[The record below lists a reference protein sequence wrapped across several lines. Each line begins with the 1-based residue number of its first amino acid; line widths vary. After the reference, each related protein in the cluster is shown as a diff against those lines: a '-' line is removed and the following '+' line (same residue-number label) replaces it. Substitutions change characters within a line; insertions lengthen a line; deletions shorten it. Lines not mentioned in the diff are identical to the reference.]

1 MGSGRH
7 DGQPH
12 HSNARSVKASV
23 LFADMNMGNL
33 VARCP
38 RGQPSTRTAW
48 AHGALAVPELP
59 TDPHRAATLGSL
71 APTDD
76 AGPGAVDCVAV
87 GAGLPISHIAQAT
100 GLDDKTVRSVRTCLT
115 SAGAVTLIA
124 STQAMP
130 SSSIASFARP
140 DRYALMAAL
149 ALLASLVAS
158 GWQPMTEACVVD
170 GGIAR
175 HHRTAPDGHELSA
188 LPTDA
193 LAVHMHFCA

>member
-1 MGSGRH
+1 MGRDAMTDNPTPQQCPFCEGVGPFRRH
-7 DGQPH
+7 APP
-12 HSNARSVKASV
+12 
-23 LFADMNMGNL
+23 GNL

-59 TDPHRAATLGSL
+59 TDPHRYAATLGSL

-87 GAGLPISHIAQAT
+87 GAGPADQSLRRPQAWMT
-100 GLDDKTVRSVRTCLT
+100 RHSQIGLHLLDKCRGGHLDHQP
-115 SAGAVTLIA
+115 A
-124 STQAMP
+124 QAMP

-149 ALLASLVAS
+149 ALLAS
-158 GWQPMTEACVVD
+158 P
-170 GGIAR
+170 GGIRLA
-175 HHRTAPDGHELSA
+175 A
-188 LPTDA
+188 L
-193 LAVHMHFCA
+193 